1 MCFRLIRG
9 RDYSRF
15 FDVYKDTNGKPFLK
29 NSKKNISITH
39 FDNWTLVVT
48 SNKPIGIDVERMRA
62 VSPLLGEFLG
72 IEAGSKYSFFK
83 EWTRREAFIKK
94 ENLKLGD
101 IKTKKTTNRCKTICL
116 YPYVLSICY

>member
-1 MCFRLIRG
+1 MRFRLIRG

-62 VSPLLGEFLG
+62 VSPPLWEFLG
-72 IEAGSKYSFFK
+72 IEAGSKYRFLK
-83 EWTRREAFIKK
+83 EWTRREALIKK

-101 IKTKKTTNRCKTICL
+101 IKRKKATNRCKTICL